1 MEKFPHMWMSNMIP
15 LLRMAEEIA
24 VKRAGDGNLSRRK
37 DMLDVMLA
45 ASNDPAV
52 PDSKKLTDTEVIAQS
67 FVFLVA
73 RV

>member
-1 MEKFPHMWMSNMIP
+1 MLWLNFS
-15 LLRMAEEIA
+15 LQD
-24 VKRAGDGNLSRRK
+24 V
-37 DMLDVMLA
+37 LDVMLA
-45 ASNDPAV
+45 VSNDPAV